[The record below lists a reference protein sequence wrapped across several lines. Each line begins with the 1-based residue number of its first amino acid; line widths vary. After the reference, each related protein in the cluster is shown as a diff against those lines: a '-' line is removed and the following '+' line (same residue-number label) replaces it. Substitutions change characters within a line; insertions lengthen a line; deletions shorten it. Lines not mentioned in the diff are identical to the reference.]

1 MSENEHPLTLPGALD
16 LAARRHPGR
25 EAVVDGD
32 VRLTWSQLHAAV
44 RAALRSLLALGIRP
58 GDRVAL
64 WAPNSHHWIVAA
76 LATTSAGAVL
86 VPVNTRYKGAEAR
99 LLLRRSGARLLF
111 VENGFLGKDYV
122 SMLATGDEGAPE
134 PRPAALEHVV
144 TLDAATPPGTVP
156 WEEFLGRGAH
166 LPDAEVTA
174 RAAAVHPDDPCD
186 LLFTSGTTGRPKGAL
201 TTHRQNLATYWA
213 WSGRTGV
220 TGDDRYLVINPM
232 FHCFGYKAGVL
243 ACLLRGATMVLQ
255 PVFDVD
261 RALRAVEAERITVL
275 PGPPTI
281 YTELLDAPGR
291 DRFDLSSLRLAVTGA
306 AVVPVAL
313 VRRMRAELFP
323 EVLTAYGL
331 TETCGT
337 VTVCSADDDAETVAL
352 TAGRPIDGTE
362 VLVADGGRRPLPAGQ
377 DGRIL
382 VRGYHVMHGYLD
394 DPEATAA
401 AVDADGW
408 LDTGDI
414 GHLDP
419 RGNLVITGRSKEMFV
434 VGGFNVYPA
443 EVEQVLTGHDA
454 VAEAA
459 VVGVPDARLGEVGR
473 AYVTVRPGT
482 GTGPDELVG
491 HCRERL
497 ANFKVPRE
505 VVILG
510 ALPRNATGKVDKTV
524 LRTV

>member
-1 MSENEHPLTLPGALD
+1 MSETEHPLTLPGALD
-16 LAARRHPGR
+16 LAAGRHPGR

-32 VRLTWSQLHAAV
+32 VTLTWGQLHALV
-44 RAALRSLLALGIRP
+44 RAAVKSLLAHGIRR
-58 GDRVAL
+58 GDRIAV
-64 WAPNSHHWIVAA
+64 WAPNSHRWVVAA
-76 LATTSAGAVL
+76 LAVTSAGAVL
-86 VPVNTRYKGAEAR
+86 VPVNTRYRGAEAR
-99 LLLRRSGARLLF
+99 LLLQRSGARLLF
-111 VENGFLGKDYV
+111 VENGFLGKDYL
-122 SMLATGDEGAPE
+122 SMLTTGDEGAAE
-134 PRPAALEHVV
+134 PRPGALEQVV
-144 TLDAATPPGTVP
+144 ALDAAAPPGTLP
-156 WEEFLGRGAH
+156 WEEFLRHGARVA
-166 LPDAEVTA
+166 DAEATD
-174 RAAAVHPDDPCD
+174 RTAAVRPDDPCD

-261 RALRAVEAERITVL
+261 RVLRTVEAERITVL

-362 VLVADGGRRPLPAGQ
+362 VLVADGDRCPLPAGR

-382 VRGYHVMHGYLD
+382 VRGYHVMQGYLD
-394 DPEATAA
+394 DPGATAA
-401 AVDADGW
+401 AVDTEGW

-414 GHLDP
+414 GHLDA
-419 RGNLVITGRSKEMFV
+419 RGNLVITGRSKEMFT

-482 GTGPDELVG
+482 GTEPDDLVG

-524 LRTV
+524 LRAV

>member
-1 MSENEHPLTLPGALD
+1 
-16 LAARRHPGR
+16 
-25 EAVVDGD
+25 
-32 VRLTWSQLHAAV
+32 
-44 RAALRSLLALGIRP
+44 
-58 GDRVAL
+58 
-64 WAPNSHHWIVAA
+64 
-76 LATTSAGAVL
+76 
-86 VPVNTRYKGAEAR
+86 
-99 LLLRRSGARLLF
+99 
-111 VENGFLGKDYV
+111 
-122 SMLATGDEGAPE
+122 
-134 PRPAALEHVV
+134 
-144 TLDAATPPGTVP
+144 
-156 WEEFLGRGAH
+156 
-166 LPDAEVTA
+166 
-174 RAAAVHPDDPCD
+174 
-186 LLFTSGTTGRPKGAL
+186 
-201 TTHRQNLATYWA
+201 
-213 WSGRTGV
+213 
-220 TGDDRYLVINPM
+220 
-232 FHCFGYKAGVL
+232 
-243 ACLLRGATMVLQ
+243 
-255 PVFDVD
+255 
-261 RALRAVEAERITVL
+261 
-275 PGPPTI
+275 
-281 YTELLDAPGR
+281 
-291 DRFDLSSLRLAVTGA
+291 
-306 AVVPVAL
+306 
-313 VRRMRAELFP
+313 
-323 EVLTAYGL
+323 
-331 TETCGT
+331 
-337 VTVCSADDDAETVAL
+337 
-352 TAGRPIDGTE
+352 
-362 VLVADGGRRPLPAGQ
+362 
-377 DGRIL
+377 
-382 VRGYHVMHGYLD
+382 MHGYLD